1 MAKTMKYNSIEL
13 GIIAREGSEAFCKR
27 CGDDYVVRYDPSSKL
42 CYDCLIDIIAMAKK
56 VKVNE

>member
-1 MAKTMKYNSIEL
+1 MKFNSIEL